1 MPPTCARHLLRDVRR
16 GMVHPNEPMNA
27 PLHIAPLTA
36 ADLAAA
42 CALDPTDTGCR
53 GRLLWHL
60 HTPYAQALKA
70 EQGAQLLG
78 HACGLVHGSSGWVRH
93 LHTAA
98 HTTEVAPALLAAVVD
113 WMEAHGAH
121 SQVAIA
127 PPGAEAPYTACGF
140 EETGSLLHYTHGHFL
155 EATRAEVVD
164 LAPEHGLAVLRLDQQ
179 ATGEDRSTL
188 LREHLYLGSVYAE
201 GTQVRGFLLP
211 LLGHGLIVADS
222 PAVGLEL
229 QRWLLPLQPYL
240 HLPVGHLPAH
250 AHLIGRRYRPS
261 IVGTRMVRG
270 TPLAYRP
277 HLIYAHP

>member
-78 HACGLVHGSSGWVRH
+78 HACGLVHGRSGWVRH
-93 LHTAA
+93 LHTAP
-98 HTTEVAPALLAAVVD
+98 HTTEVAPALLAALVE

-127 PPGAEAPYTACGF
+127 QPGAEAPYTACGF
-140 EETGSLLHYTHGHFL
+140 EESGSLLHYTHGHFL

-164 LAPEHGLAVLRLDQQ
+164 LA
-179 ATGEDRSTL
+179 RSFAWPLGTL
-188 LREHLYLGSVYAE
+188 LFGALVLMGVIRPAIKAMGTAPVAGATIGSDVQMNQLDALE
-201 GTQVRGFLLP
+201 SDTPERPQLTGPGSAADAAAQVSAGEKQLEDARQLTRDNP
-211 LLGHGLIVADS
+211 AAVANIIKAWMNGEA
-222 PAVGLEL
+222 PA
-229 QRWLLPLQPYL
+229 
-240 HLPVGHLPAH
+240 
-250 AHLIGRRYRPS
+250 
-261 IVGTRMVRG
+261 
-270 TPLAYRP
+270 
-277 HLIYAHP
+277 